1 MRFRDT
7 IARMASQHLYTCT
20 AIAWSRA
27 SLQSCQEIPMMF
39 VRAGGRDQ
47 FRLRASRLKMLDS
60 VEAATEG

>member
-1 MRFRDT
+1 
-7 IARMASQHLYTCT
+7 
-20 AIAWSRA
+20 
-27 SLQSCQEIPMMF
+27 MMF